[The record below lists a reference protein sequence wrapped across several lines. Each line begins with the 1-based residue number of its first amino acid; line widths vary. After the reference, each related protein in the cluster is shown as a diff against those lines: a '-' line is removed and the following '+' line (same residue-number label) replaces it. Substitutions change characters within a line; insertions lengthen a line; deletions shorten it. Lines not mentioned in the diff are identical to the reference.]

1 MQDSFDDI
9 RYNNLNVIVEELEHL
24 DICKQYPYPKNIS
37 KLIKDEPIKYGQE
50 LFPLFNVVNIETT
63 SWCNYD
69 CWFCP
74 SPQLNREKKEMKQ
87 ELFEKIILDLK
98 QMDYTG
104 EIRLHQSNEPM
115 TDPNI
120 EDKVLFVKTHL
131 PKCALGF
138 TTNFSLMSYK
148 RLQKLLDNGI
158 NFLSVEAYR
167 SETQFDHYLNM
178 LNELKDNNTDKK
190 IIINAQA
197 INGKYSFAK
206 EKTQYKNGRLYV
218 TLSRRY
224 PKKGEEKFTDYNKS
238 SITSRLGIINSKR
251 VCNIGYCTRPFRQL
265 QINYNGYVPLCCE
278 EWLYTPQAMMGDLNK
293 NTISEIWNG
302 KKFFKYRET
311 LQFVY
316 PKRIMSPC
324 NECNFGGGT
333 WLNRIRRVDFSG
345 KTEILDKTKNEKLF

>member
-1 MQDSFDDI
+1 MNNIDDI
-9 RYNNLNVIVEELEHL
+9 RYNNKNVPVEELEHL
-24 DICKQYPYPKNIS
+24 EICQFYPYPKDIS
-37 KLIKDEPIKYGQE
+37 KVIEDTPIKYGVN

-74 SPQLNREKKEMKQ
+74 SKILNREKKEMEP
-87 ELFEKIILDLK
+87 ELFKKIILDLK

-115 TDPNI
+115 TDPHI
-120 EDKVLFVKTHL
+120 EDKVLFVKTEL
-131 PKCALGF
+131 PKCTLGF
-138 TTNFSLMSYK
+138 TTNFSLMSYD
-148 RLQKLLDNGI
+148 RLQKLLNAGI
-158 NFLSVEAYR
+158 NFLSVEAYK
-167 SETQFDHYLNM
+167 SETQFNNYLNM
-178 LNELKDNNTDKK
+178 LHRLKDNNLDKK

-197 INGKYSFAK
+197 VDGKYSFAK

-224 PKKGEEKFTDYNKS
+224 PKKGEEKFTDYNNN
-238 SITSRLGIINSKR
+238 SITSRLGLIKSKR
-251 VCNIGYCTRPFRQL
+251 KCTSNYCTRPFRQL

-278 EWLYTPQAMMGDLNK
+278 EWIYTPEAMMGDLNK

-302 KKFFKYRET
+302 KRFFKYRET
-311 LQFVY
+311 LQGSY
-316 PKRIMSPC
+316 PKRIMKPC

-333 WLNRIRRVDFSG
+333 WPNRIRRVDYSG
-345 KTEILDKTKNEKLF
+345 KTELIEKEKTKQLF